1 MAMASYG
8 PATEPGQVN
17 VALLE
22 NALGG
27 RYPKAQHSTPDAA
40 PVPMEFA
47 KGVPPPLLQVLLRP
61 AAPPA
66 ISGNSGNAYV
76 AAPGGRFE
84 LYGASLET
92 LLYYAEDEK
101 LRPDRL
107 VAPSWFGMDRYDVST
122 VVPAGRNDLRSRLLL
137 QAATDT
143 FSLKMHREQRP
154 AKVYVLSV
162 AGTSKLKASGGKPSG
177 GFRAHPGE
185 FTGVATSVE
194 RLSNVISHELND
206 TEVIDE
212 TSLVGK
218 YDFDL
223 SWKKDDVSSLTDAL
237 HDQLGL
243 TLEAQTRDR
252 EFLIVDEAS
261 QPHTW

>member
-1 MAMASYG
+1 M
-8 PATEPGQVN
+8 
-17 VALLE
+17 LI
-22 NALGG
+22 
-27 RYPKAQHSTPDAA
+27 
-40 PVPMEFA
+40 
-47 KGVPPPLLQVLLRP
+47 RP

-66 ISGNSGNAYV
+66 ISGNSPGAYV
-76 AAPGGRFE
+76 AAPGGRYE
-84 LYGASLET
+84 LYGVSLET

-101 LRPDRL
+101 LRHDRL

-122 VVPAGRNDLRSRLLL
+122 VVPAGRGDLRTNLLL
-137 QAATDT
+137 HAATDT

-154 AKVYVLSV
+154 AEVYVLSV
-162 AGTSKLKASGGKPSG
+162 AGTSRLKASATKPSG
-177 GFRAHPGE
+177 GFKAHPGE

-194 RLSNVISHELND
+194 RLSSVISHELND

-212 TSLVGK
+212 TGLVGK

-223 SWKKDDVSSLTDAL
+223 SWKKDDVSSLMVAL

-243 TLEAQTRDR
+243 TLKRQTRNR